1 MSIVIENVKYIYTP
15 NTPFESVAL
24 DGINLEIQDGEF
36 VGLIGH
42 TGSGKST
49 LIQLI
54 SGLEK
59 ITEGR
64 ILIGGVD
71 YGQKGADRKQ
81 LRKTVGVVFQYPEYQ
96 LFEETIEKD
105 ISFGPLKIGI
115 SPEETTQ
122 RVKDAMALVGLS
134 YEEYKN
140 ISPFEL
146 SGGQKRKVAIAGV
159 LAMNPSILILDEPIA
174 GLDPIGRY
182 NLMELIK
189 KLHQEGT
196 TIIMISHNM
205 DDLANYASRV
215 IALKNGKVMLD
226 GTPKEVFSQYEQI
239 EEAGLMVP
247 QATEIVKML
256 RDRGIEMEKS
266 IITLEELS
274 KTLVQ
279 KIKQRTEP
287 VTQDKALQ

>member
-256 RDRGIEMEKS
+256 RNRGIEMDKS

-279 KIKQRTEP
+279 KIKQRT
-287 VTQDKALQ
+287 VSATQDKALQ

>member
-64 ILIGGVD
+64 ILINGVD

-134 YEEYKN
+134 YEDYKD

-159 LAMNPSILILDEPIA
+159 LAMKPSILILDEPIA

-256 RDRGIEMEKS
+256 RNRGIEMDKS

-279 KIKQRTEP
+279 KIKQRT
-287 VTQDKALQ
+287 VSATQDKALQ

>member
-24 DGINLEIQDGEF
+24 DGINLEIHDGEF
-36 VGLIGH
+36 VGLVGH

-64 ILIGGVD
+64 ILINGVD
-71 YGQKGADRKQ
+71 YGQKSADRKE

-115 SPEETTQ
+115 SPEETAQ
-122 RVKDAMALVGLS
+122 RVQDAMKLVGMP
-134 YEEYKN
+134 YEEYKE

-159 LAMNPSILILDEPIA
+159 LAMKPSILILDEPIA

-256 RDRGIEMEKS
+256 RNRGVDMDKS

-274 KTLVQ
+274 QILAARLKPL
-279 KIKQRTEP
+279 P
-287 VTQDKALQ
+287 SA

>member
-59 ITEGR
+59 INEGR
-64 ILIGGVD
+64 ILINGVD

-134 YEEYKN
+134 YEDYKD

-159 LAMNPSILILDEPIA
+159 LAMKPSILILDEPIA

-256 RDRGIEMEKS
+256 RNRGIEMDKS

-279 KIKQRTEP
+279 KIKQRT
-287 VTQDKALQ
+287 VSATQDKALQ